1 VLERGRVG
9 ETYLLGGRS
18 VRNNL
23 AVVKG
28 LCAAFDRLRPE
39 NGPHERLITFVA
51 DRPGHDR
58 RYAIDPSKA
67 ESEVGWRPTKV
78 FEEAL
83 EETVRWYLD
92 NE

>member
-1 VLERGRVG
+1 
-9 ETYLLGGRS
+9 
-18 VRNNL
+18 
-23 AVVKG
+23 

-67 ESEVGWRPTKV
+67 EAEVGWRPTKV

-92 NE
+92 NEAWWRPIREGRYSGERLGLGGSRKSA